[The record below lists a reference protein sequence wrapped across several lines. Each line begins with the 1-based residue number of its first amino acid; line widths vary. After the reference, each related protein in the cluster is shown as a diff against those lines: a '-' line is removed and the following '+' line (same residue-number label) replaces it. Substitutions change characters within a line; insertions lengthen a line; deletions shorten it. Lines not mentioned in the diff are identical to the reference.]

1 MKHVGR
7 GGIAEMPQQDSHKQH
22 ERDSQRNAKNFIL
35 PRYIPTKIT
44 NEYNSIVLA
53 SETLPGLS
61 KSMSQSI
68 EKAIITI
75 LMYHPIC
82 SPYNFLHGRKLN
94 LPPVYISHTS
104 FR

>member
-1 MKHVGR
+1 MKRINPNSPEEMKHVGR

-53 SETLPGLS
+53 SETLPGLE
-61 KSMSQSI
+61 QI
-68 EKAIITI
+68 NE
-75 LMYHPIC
+75 
-82 SPYNFLHGRKLN
+82 
-94 LPPVYISHTS
+94 PVH
-104 FR
+104 